1 MSDLIERLQDVWD
14 GKATFPTERL
24 PEIIEQLKT
33 LRGIEG
39 LAKQEAIISFSKGRW
54 CVETSR
60 TPGGEFVGFY
70 ASTLPLAVEAAVK
83 GMEGDGRRWKEMGDG
98 KEHGMGNR

>member
-1 MSDLIERLQDVWD
+1 MSDGEEFVDRLKRCLDHMDENNEIEIVMDREGLEECITALQ
-14 GKATFPTERL
+14 TIQR
-24 PEIIEQLKT
+24 
-33 LRGIEG
+33 IEG

-70 ASTLPLAVEAAVK
+70 AATLPLAVEAA
-83 GMEGDGRRWKEMGDG
+83 EGG
-98 KEHGMGNR
+98 K